1 MIPEEV
7 GLSPST
13 GAVVVDVEARGF
25 THLHWT
31 PVFAGAIAAAALA
44 FVLLS
49 FGSSIGLA
57 VASPSSSWRDT
68 SWTLSFLGGVWLLLT
83 SLASFGLGGYLAGRL
98 RASWSSA
105 TSHEIEFRDGV
116 HGLIVWGIAILIGA
130 ILAFAAAATVSP
142 RPVPTTPTAATAE
155 PLLAFELDR
164 LFRSD
169 RTAAQAGNDTE
180 VRAQAARI
188 LTSGLG
194 HAGMAPEDHAYL
206 VRLVETRTGLPQ
218 PEAEARVQR
227 AIDQAAKAIKRARTS
242 AVILAFMTAASLMIG
257 AAAAWLGSAAGGQHR
272 DGSVD
277 HVFWRRRKVDRR
289 FFVQ

>member
-1 MIPEEV
+1 MMPEEV

-13 GAVVVDVEARGF
+13 EAVVDVESRGF

-31 PVFAGAIAAAALA
+31 PVFAGAITAAALS
-44 FVLLS
+44 FVLVS

-68 SWTLSFLGGVWLLLT
+68 SWTLAFLGGLWLLLT
-83 SLASFGLGGYLAGRL
+83 SLASFGLGGYLAGRM
-98 RASWSSA
+98 RASWSRA
-105 TSHEIEFRDGV
+105 PYHEIELRDGFR
-116 HGLIVWGIAILIGA
+116 GLIVWGIAILIGA
-130 ILAFAAAATVSP
+130 ILTLAAAATLSP
-142 RPVPTTPTAATAE
+142 RPVPTTPTAATSE

-169 RTAAQAGNDTE
+169 RPALQAGNDTE
-180 VRAQAARI
+180 IRAQAARI

-206 VRLVETRTGLPQ
+206 VRLVEVRTGLPQ

-227 AIDQAAKAIKRARTS
+227 AITQAAEAIKRARTS
-242 AVILAFMTAASLMIG
+242 AVILAFMTAASLMVG
-257 AAAAWLGSAAGGQHR
+257 AAVAWLASTSGGQHR

-277 HVFWRRRKVDRR
+277 HVFWRRREVNRR

>member
-13 GAVVVDVEARGF
+13 RAVVDVEAPDF
-25 THLHWT
+25 IHLHWT
-31 PVFAGAIAAAALA
+31 PVFAGAIATAALS

-68 SWTLSFLGGVWLLLT
+68 SWTLALLGGVWLLLT

-98 RASWSSA
+98 RASWKSS

-116 HGLIVWGIAILIGA
+116 HGLVVWGIAILIGA
-130 ILAFAAAATVSP
+130 ILAFTAAATVAP
-142 RPVPTTPTAATAE
+142 RNTPTTPTTE

-180 VRAQAARI
+180 ARAQAARI

-206 VRLVETRTGLPQ
+206 VRLVEARTGLPQ

-227 AIDQAAKAIKRARTS
+227 AIAQAAEAVRRARS
-242 AVILAFMTAASLMIG
+242 AAVILAFMTAASLMIG
-257 AAAAWLGSAAGGQHR
+257 AAVAWLGSTAGGQHR

-277 HVFWRRRKVDRR
+277 HVFWRRRDVDRG
-289 FFVQ
+289 FFIQ